1 MPPWRKRLG
10 PHHGGVL
17 VEALHRLGGTDA
29 VVERD
34 ERQSGVVGRAGP
46 RPSAIPPP
54 AGTVDLR
61 PPYGQLRRPERRIAD
76 DGENNVIRASARNG
90 AVVVRFT
97 SEDNIREVNMAMED
111 RETFSLIGS
120 DKVEGTNVYGAGGEK
135 VGYIERV
142 MIDKVSGKVS
152 YAVLSFGGLLGVGDD
167 HYPLPWQALKY
178 DTNLGGYV
186 TGITQDQVRG
196 APKYADES
204 SWNWSDPATT
214 RSVNA
219 YYGVPV
225 A

>member
-1 MPPWRKRLG
+1 
-10 PHHGGVL
+10 
-17 VEALHRLGGTDA
+17 
-29 VVERD
+29 
-34 ERQSGVVGRAGP
+34 
-46 RPSAIPPP
+46 
-54 AGTVDLR
+54 
-61 PPYGQLRRPERRIAD
+61 
-76 DGENNVIRASARNG
+76 
-90 AVVVRFT
+90 
-97 SEDNIREVNMAMED
+97 MAMED

-120 DKVEGTNVYGAGGEK
+120 DKVEGTNVYGADGEK

-142 MIDKVSGKVS
+142 MIDKVGGKVS
-152 YAVLSFGGLLGVGDD
+152 YAVLSFGGLLGIGDD

-186 TGITQDQVRG
+186 TGIAQDQLRG

>member
-1 MPPWRKRLG
+1 
-10 PHHGGVL
+10 
-17 VEALHRLGGTDA
+17 
-29 VVERD
+29 
-34 ERQSGVVGRAGP
+34 
-46 RPSAIPPP
+46 
-54 AGTVDLR
+54 
-61 PPYGQLRRPERRIAD
+61 
-76 DGENNVIRASARNG
+76 
-90 AVVVRFT
+90 
-97 SEDNIREVNMAMED
+97 MATMED

-142 MIDKVSGKVS
+142 MIDKISGKVA
-152 YAVLSFGGLLGVGDD
+152 YAVLSFGGLLGIGDD

-186 TGITQDQVRG
+186 TGITQDQLRG

-204 SWNWSDPATT
+204 SWNWNDPATT

>member
-1 MPPWRKRLG
+1 
-10 PHHGGVL
+10 
-17 VEALHRLGGTDA
+17 
-29 VVERD
+29 
-34 ERQSGVVGRAGP
+34 
-46 RPSAIPPP
+46 
-54 AGTVDLR
+54 
-61 PPYGQLRRPERRIAD
+61 
-76 DGENNVIRASARNG
+76 
-90 AVVVRFT
+90 
-97 SEDNIREVNMAMED
+97 MATMED

-120 DKVEGTNVYGAGGEK
+120 DKVEGTNVYGANGEK

-142 MIDKVSGKVS
+142 MIDKISGKVS
-152 YAVLSFGGLLGVGDD
+152 YAVLSFGGLLGIGDD
-167 HYPLPWQALKY
+167 HYPLPWQTLKY

-186 TGITQDQVRG
+186 TGITQDQLRG